1 MEESL
6 TKPVS
11 SNGLSETP
19 GLVWSGL
26 AKSGDLDPGGSLVW
40 WSARE
45 NWIDLRQLRRKKNN
59 WIIHFC
65 LKCSVNH
72 NEINEN

>member
-11 SNGLSETP
+11 SNGLSETH

-45 NWIDLRQLRRKKNN
+45 NWINLRQGERK
-59 WIIHFC
+59 IIG
-65 LKCSVNH
+65 
-72 NEINEN
+72 